1 MKKIFNLILI
11 VVFVILV
18 TGVINFNRTT
28 IFSCLLS
35 FLFIFGTNVLQ
46 KKLGFN
52 DLLKLLIYLFIIV
65 TEVLGEVCHFYTRF
79 EWFDIIIHTYS
90 SFVVSYIGLYLIK
103 NIYYKINKRIVML
116 FVFAF
121 AMMVEAMWEIGEF
134 SIDRLFDKDMQKDT
148 IINEV
153 VSDYFSLNNDVP
165 TRIMVNDITI
175 KSDSYVYEYSGYIDI
190 GLYDTIGDMVCAC
203 IGSIIFIIGM
213 SREIRFIS

>member
-1 MKKIFNLILI
+1 M
-11 VVFVILV
+11 
-18 TGVINFNRTT
+18 
-28 IFSCLLS
+28 
-35 FLFIFGTNVLQ
+35 
-46 KKLGFN
+46 
-52 DLLKLLIYLFIIV
+52 
-65 TEVLGEVCHFYTRF
+65 
-79 EWFDIIIHTYS
+79 
-90 SFVVSYIGLYLIK
+90 
-103 NIYYKINKRIVML
+103 
-116 FVFAF
+116 
-121 AMMVEAMWEIGEF
+121 F